1 LWGGVQYSWQAA
13 QLFNNVS
20 SGDDQLT
27 GKVKRFFNSS
37 LWAYLEN
44 MVALAG

>member
-1 LWGGVQYSWQAA
+1 MGSEALCGVVWGVQYSWQAA

-27 GKVKRFFNSS
+27 GKSNKHIPF
-37 LWAYLEN
+37 LWP
-44 MVALAG
+44 